1 MQNIKTKIFPWI
13 FRIAVLA
20 ISFLILLYSCN
31 KASNELKPYSKT
43 EKFTKSIT
51 YKGSTVLLV
60 EVEQKIQIG
69 ADSLIL
75 IIQNTT
81 SDTIQDWDLLFYVQN
96 SDSYDGTL
104 DYSYPFELND
114 FPPLASKRISILNH
128 PDLPLNKD
136 EIKIALIR
144 KNSTTNLLSGVYT
157 NGTVGFYFGND
168 TLPTAMSYVKGIVQA
183 DGKFEFWM
191 ELGGLNKK
199 LYGQFIDTTTQYS
212 LYNASEE
219 ITNIGTTIER
229 QTSGFNF
236 DIDSEIIFT
245 LLLNGQPATSENKL
259 KFMLTK

>member
-1 MQNIKTKIFPWI
+1 MQNINTKFFFHIL
-13 FRIAVLA
+13 RVAVCA

-69 ADSLIL
+69 TDDLIL

-81 SDTIQDWDLLFYVQN
+81 SDTIQDWDLLFYIQN
-96 SDSYDGTL
+96 SDSYDGTM
-104 DYSYPFELND
+104 DYSYLLELD
-114 FPPLASKRISILNH
+114 SLAPLQIDTFPILNH

-144 KNSTTNLLSGVYT
+144 KNSSTNLLSGVYT

-168 TLPTAMSYVKGIVQA
+168 TLPTATSYVKGIVQA

-199 LYGQFIDTTTQYS
+199 LYGQFIDTTAQYS
-212 LYNASEE
+212 LYNASDE
-219 ITNIGTTIER
+219 ITNIGTTIKR

-236 DIDSEIIFT
+236 DIGSEIIFT

-259 KFMLTK
+259 KFTLSN